1 MHLEITVKKY
11 SNFCITYECKF
22 QVITF
27 LVINAQRH
35 HFKLELGII
44 ERTPSIQSIF
54 EIGYYCKWNFFLA
67 FQIAFDRGL

>member
-1 MHLEITVKKY
+1 M
-11 SNFCITYECKF
+11 CKL
-22 QVITF
+22 QVITY

-54 EIGYYCKWNFFLA
+54 EIGYFCEWNFFIA